1 MGSAHFLINS
11 SLSHNSEAKKRSQI
25 RLPYIYSTLSLF
37 DKANQQSLIRKKTH
51 ISFWNTR
58 VLCIT
63 SMEQQQFE
71 NTDEEL
77 PRAVPVPIERSSSPR
92 SSTRDSRRSS
102 RSRSERANSNTER
115 NDDSTVI
122 DVIFGSAGEEHGE
135 TLPPNDCE
143 SSDPQQRQRV
153 EKQEVP
159 KIDEPTSACR
169 YCLETSLCAFVNVV
183 VIMSVWAWVE
193 PVKRLHG
200 IGY

>member
-1 MGSAHFLINS
+1 M
-11 SLSHNSEAKKRSQI
+11 
-25 RLPYIYSTLSLF
+25 
-37 DKANQQSLIRKKTH
+37 
-51 ISFWNTR
+51 
-58 VLCIT
+58 CIT

-71 NTDEEL
+71 NIDEEL

-102 RSRSERANSNTER
+102 RSRSERTYSNVER

-122 DVIFGSAGEEHGE
+122 DVNVGFAGEENVE
-135 TLPPNDCE
+135 ALSPNDCE
-143 SSDPQQRQRV
+143 SSDPHKRQRA

-193 PVKRLHG
+193 PIKRLHG